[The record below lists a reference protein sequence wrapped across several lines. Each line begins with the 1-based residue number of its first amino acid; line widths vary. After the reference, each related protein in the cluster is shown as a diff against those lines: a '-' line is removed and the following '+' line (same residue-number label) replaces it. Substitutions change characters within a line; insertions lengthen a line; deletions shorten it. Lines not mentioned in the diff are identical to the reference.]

1 MDQEESP
8 PPAAAAAAAAAASSS
23 PTGDDDATIAQAFQA
38 VEQLVNVF
46 GFPYDVANDAVSA
59 CGTDIQTCYNHIL
72 NNGGEDH
79 GGPVTPIED
88 CPHVARHVLVSPASL
103 CIDQSCSHHAAVD
116 RDEQQRATGGLKAV
130 TADDGS
136 GSCPPGE
143 NWICLH
149 CGATRCSRYVN
160 GHAVAHYDRTKA
172 DAALEKERAD
182 RMKNGT
188 SGGTDDDEDE
198 DQHDLAGHCIA
209 VSLADLSVWCY
220 ECNAYLKDPRLE
232 AITKQLERLKF
243 PDDTAPAADGSHT
256 TDGDETNDEAE
267 NDGHASDQSSDDND
281 GGIPPGASYC
291 EGLGFAIVK
300 EEHVKRPDNLQE
312 MAEFILS
319 EDCKSIAILA
329 GAGMSKASGIPDFRS
344 AGGMYDTLQPEL
356 LTANEVER
364 EAMRVDP
371 TTVFE
376 KGMFM
381 QNPLPC
387 LELKRS
393 FILGTK
399 ETKWKATIAHRFM
412 ELLHQKTGKLT
423 RLYTQNID
431 GLEGQCKTLP
441 RERVVPVHGSMD
453 RAACEYCN
461 EEADYQQ
468 FCEDVRRNIKDISRQ
483 DASAPLESSLIP
495 CKTCTY
501 AGVKPTIVLFRSSL
515 PEEFFRRVVDDIPTV
530 DLLIVVGT
538 SLTVAPANSLVYR
551 VPPTTVRF
559 IVNNEPV
566 GERLGIQYGDDSRRD
581 FFAQGFCDDVF
592 LDLICHLDWLDDL
605 AKLADELPESSKAL
619 LEDRLAVMSLDEK
632 EDEQVG
638 IVT

>member
-1 MDQEESP
+1 MLKFPDES
-8 PPAAAAAAAAAASSS
+8 AAAAA
-23 PTGDDDATIAQAFQA
+23 D
-38 VEQLVNVF
+38 
-46 GFPYDVANDAVSA
+46 
-59 CGTDIQTCYNHIL
+59 
-72 NNGGEDH
+72 GED
-79 GGPVTPIED
+79 
-88 CPHVARHVLVSPASL
+88 CA
-103 CIDQSCSHHAAVD
+103 Q
-116 RDEQQRATGGLKAV
+116 KACANESNDM
-130 TADDGS
+130 ADNS
-136 GSCPPGE
+136 GHS
-143 NWICLH
+143 
-149 CGATRCSRYVN
+149 
-160 GHAVAHYDRTKA
+160 
-172 DAALEKERAD
+172 
-182 RMKNGT
+182 
-188 SGGTDDDEDE
+188 
-198 DQHDLAGHCIA
+198 
-209 VSLADLSVWCY
+209 
-220 ECNAYLKDPRLE
+220 
-232 AITKQLERLKF
+232 
-243 PDDTAPAADGSHT
+243 
-256 TDGDETNDEAE
+256 
-267 NDGHASDQSSDDND
+267 SDHSSDDSD
-281 GGIPPGASYC
+281 DGGGGIPAGASYC
-291 EGLGFAIVK
+291 EGLGVAIVK
-300 EEHVKRPDNLQE
+300 EEHINRTNNLEE
-312 MAEFILS
+312 MAKFILS
-319 EDCKSIAILA
+319 DECKSIAILA

-344 AGGMYDTLQPEL
+344 AGGMYDTLRPEL

-399 ETKWKATIAHRFM
+399 EAKWKATIAHRFM

-441 RERVVPVHGSMD
+441 REKVVPVHGSMD
-453 RAACEYCN
+453 RAACEYCG
-461 EEADYQQ
+461 EEADYDE

-483 DASAPLESSLIP
+483 DASAPQESSLIP

-501 AGVKPTIVLFRSSL
+501 AGVKPTIVLFRSNL
-515 PEEFFRRVVDDIPTV
+515 PEEFFRRVVEDIPSV

-551 VPPTTVRF
+551 VPPTSVRF

-581 FFAQGFCDDVF
+581 AFAQGYCDDVF

-632 EDEQVG
+632 GDDQVG
-638 IVT
+638 SAPVEPSK